1 MSQRRFSLFRSVPP
15 VLIAA
20 AAAAAAAAYL
30 ARAQRRIAF
39 AGKTVVISGGSR
51 GLGLELGRGFA
62 AEGAD
67 LVLLA
72 RDPNSLAR
80 AAIELRQYGA
90 RVTTMTCDV
99 TDRARVRQ
107 AVASIYETICRI
119 DVLVNNAG
127 TIQVGP
133 IENMKLEDYQ
143 NALGVHFWGPL
154 YLMEEVIPRMKARR
168 QGRIVNIASIGG
180 KVAVPH
186 LSPYVAS
193 KFALVG
199 LSEGLRAE
207 LLKDGIYV
215 TTVCPGL
222 MRTGS
227 HLNAYFK
234 GQRKKEF
241 ALFAIANA
249 SPLFSTAA
257 HAAARKIIDAC
268 RYGRAEIV
276 ITPQAGVLQMVHG
289 LFPGLMSEVFALV
302 NYLLPKTAGREG
314 DATRLGRESRSPLAA
329 SALTR
334 RADRA
339 AARNNELAPAAGSRS
354 ESAGAEA
361 PTDDEDKTTRCL
373 CTHPTHFMGRCQA
386 EVSPPEHTCAACME
400 NHFHRIDD
408 PAI

>member
-1 MSQRRFSLFRSVPP
+1 MNRRHFPLFQPLSRA
-15 VLIAA
+15 LIAA
-20 AAAAAAAAYL
+20 TATAAAAAYL

-39 AGKTVVISGGSR
+39 AGKSVVISGGSR
-51 GLGLELGRGFA
+51 GLGLELARGFA

-72 RDPNSLAR
+72 RDEDSLAR
-80 AAIELRQYGA
+80 AALELRRFGA
-90 RVTTMTCDV
+90 RVMTVICDV

-107 AVASIYETICRI
+107 AVASIYETNGRI

-154 YLMEEVIPRMKARR
+154 YLMEEVIPRMKARGH
-168 QGRIVNIASIGG
+168 GRIVNIASIGG

-257 HAAARKIIDAC
+257 DAAARKIIEAC

-276 ITPQAGVLQMVHG
+276 ITPQARALQMVHG
-289 LFPGLMSEVFALV
+289 LFPGLVSEIFALV
-302 NYLLPKTAGREG
+302 NYLLPKPAGREG
-314 DATRLGRESRSPLAA
+314 DATRLGRESRSPIAA

-334 RADRA
+334 RADHA
-339 AARNNELAPAAGSRS
+339 AARNNELPPDPASRDENGGGAPSIDVSR
-354 ESAGAEA
+354 
-361 PTDDEDKTTRCL
+361 TRCS
-373 CTHPTHFMGRCQA
+373 CTHPTHFMGRCQT